1 LVVLAGAHALVLLP
15 VALSWVGGEGYID
28 PESEGGL
35 EEELAS
41 WKYQSLLPD
50 GDYDSDDD

>member
-1 LVVLAGAHALVLLP
+1 LVVLASAHALVLLP

-41 WKYQSLLPD
+41 WRYQSLLPD